1 MKTKKIIQSVIGIMT
16 ILSSTV
22 QAQQTPVFSDYVYNA
37 LLLNPAHAG
46 FYKNTDVT
54 LTYRD
59 TPSDF
64 EGTPNVISAAVN
76 ATTKSENVGFGVTA
90 VGDRIGLT
98 NAVSVTGSIAYK
110 IIFDHHYGRAKW
122 WEYNPNTITFGL
134 SVGGI
139 FYNEALTDL
148 NITDDPLFAEDVN
161 EVVPSVGVGF
171 LYNRQQFYVGVSNT
185 NLIASVFREDKNIS
199 IASPTYLYGGYRIF
213 TDVFQTYMLKPNFLL
228 KFENGSAPQLDAN
241 FTTNYKN
248 LFEFGFGYRTNKSVN
263 ALVSLHSQKSWRFLF
278 SYNFGIGDQE
288 ILDNTFGVLL
298 SYRFGNS
305 L

>member
-16 ILSSTV
+16 IISSTV

-98 NAVSVTGSIAYK
+98 NAVSVTGSK
-110 IIFDHHYGRAKW
+110 M
-122 WEYNPNTITFGL
+122 
-134 SVGGI
+134 VGI
-139 FYNEALTDL
+139 
-148 NITDDPLFAEDVN
+148 
-161 EVVPSVGVGF
+161 
-171 LYNRQQFYVGVSNT
+171 
-185 NLIASVFREDKNIS
+185 
-199 IASPTYLYGGYRIF
+199 
-213 TDVFQTYMLKPNFLL
+213 
-228 KFENGSAPQLDAN
+228 
-241 FTTNYKN
+241 
-248 LFEFGFGYRTNKSVN
+248 
-263 ALVSLHSQKSWRFLF
+263 
-278 SYNFGIGDQE
+278 
-288 ILDNTFGVLL
+288 
-298 SYRFGNS
+298 
-305 L
+305 